1 MKPRSRHDRVARPL
15 AMAALAGALWT
26 SPAGAADAPAPGP
39 APGPGA
45 LATATVGASGAAAS
59 YTADGRVEAVREATI
74 SAQISGQ
81 VTSLGARTGDKV
93 RAGQELARIDARAA
107 SQNEAAIGA
116 QFAAAQ
122 AQLEAAER
130 SYERTKTLVEQKFL
144 SPANL
149 DRAQADRRAAEEAV
163 KALQAQR
170 AAAATQTGWHRLVAP
185 FDGVVTSV
193 PASVGETAMPGKPL
207 MLLHDPR
214 RLRVAIDVPAGIVAR
229 LSLEQGSPQVEI
241 PDAAPQARSPQV
253 SGVVVVSAADPVAH
267 TQLVRLELKDP
278 QGLHPGLFAR
288 VRLALKAQ
296 SGADAGAR
304 LTMPRSALVE
314 RGDLRAVYV
323 VSERGVAL
331 RQVRVGR
338 ASGDRI
344 EVLSGLA
351 SGERVALD
359 PVAAARVTGRSA
371 K

>member
-1 MKPRSRHDRVARPL
+1 MIDRSRTNRVARRL
-15 AMAALAGALWT
+15 AATALAGALWT
-26 SPAGAADAPAPGP
+26 NPAAAADAPKAAASPGLQ
-39 APGPGA
+39 A
-45 LATATVGASGAAAS
+45 LATATVGEAGAAAS

-74 SAQISGQ
+74 SAQVSGQ
-81 VTSLGARTGDKV
+81 VMSLGARTGDKV

-107 SQNEAAIGA
+107 AQNEAAVGA
-116 QFAAAQ
+116 QLAAAQ
-122 AQLEAAER
+122 AQLTAAER
-130 SYERTKTLVEQKFL
+130 NYERTKTLVDQKFL

-149 DRAQADRRAAEEAV
+149 DRALADKRAADESV

-170 AAAATQTGWHRLVAP
+170 AAASTQTGWHRLVAP

-214 RLRVAIDVPAGIVAR
+214 RLRVAIDVPAALVAR
-229 LSLEQGSPQVEI
+229 LALEKDLPQVEI
-241 PDAAPQARSPQV
+241 PDASAEARNPQV
-253 SGVVVVSAADPVAH
+253 TAVVVVSAADPVAH
-267 TQLVRLELKDP
+267 TQLVRLDLKDS

-288 VRLALKAQ
+288 VRLALK
-296 SGADAGAR
+296 SEPGAEAGAR

-323 VSERGVAL
+323 VSEREVAL

-359 PVAAARVTGRSA
+359 PVAAARVTAGTA